1 MSGPPNPL
9 HLGVARDEFE
19 QALRMLRRTVPKRSS
34 MPEALLTYDEGDL
47 IVSIGGAEVRAAA
60 WGRWTGVVRT
70 AGQVMTS
77 LDRFLPDNDPM
88 PVHVEDGRLTIGR
101 TSVPCAWQETVPES
115 MRVPVDPGLLHLLRL
130 PLERDPVSIEEAGL
144 SELVEWAVDRRDELL
159 ERAAVVLS
167 PLEIGIR
174 EIERCLE
181 ARMREKFEGGDAADD

>member
-1 MSGPPNPL
+1 MSGPPSPL
-9 HLGVARDEFE
+9 HLGVARDEFA
-19 QALRMLRRTVPKRSS
+19 QALRMLRRTVPKRSN

-115 MRVPVDPGLLHLLRL
+115 VRVPVDPGLLHLLRL
-130 PLERDPVSIEEAGL
+130 PLERDPESIEEAGL
-144 SELVEWAVDRRDELL
+144 SEMVEHAVARRDELL
-159 ERAAVVLS
+159 ERAAVVLA
-167 PLEIGIR
+167 PLEIGLQ
-174 EIERCLE
+174 EMQQCLIV
-181 ARMREKFEGGDAADD
+181 RMRKKFE

>member
-1 MSGPPNPL
+1 
-9 HLGVARDEFE
+9 
-19 QALRMLRRTVPKRSS
+19 
-34 MPEALLTYDEGDL
+34 
-47 IVSIGGAEVRAAA
+47 
-60 WGRWTGVVRT
+60 VRT

-115 MRVPVDPGLLHLLRL
+115 VRIPVDPGLIHLLRL
-130 PLERDPVSIEEAGL
+130 PMERDPASIEEAGL
-144 SELVEWAVDRRDELL
+144 SEMVEQAVARRDELL

-167 PLEIGIR
+167 PLEIGIG

-181 ARMREKFEGGDAADD
+181 ARMREKFGGGDATDD